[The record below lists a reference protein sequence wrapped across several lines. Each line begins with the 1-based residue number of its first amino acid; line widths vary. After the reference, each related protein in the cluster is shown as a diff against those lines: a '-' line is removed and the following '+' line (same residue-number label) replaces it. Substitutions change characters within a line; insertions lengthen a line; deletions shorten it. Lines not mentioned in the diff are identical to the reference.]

1 MYQSRGLKNF
11 IRTHPV
17 IFILVGINI
26 LFFLFITL
34 PIFPN
39 RWIAEKMI
47 GVNILIANGE
57 WWRLVTPIF
66 IHSNFNH
73 LLFNCISLV
82 IIGSLLEERKKKST
96 FLLVYL
102 SSGIFA
108 NVFTYIFAPLTF
120 IHIGASGAV
129 FGLLGV
135 FAMLI
140 YLNKLPYQLKNSLL
154 VIIILAL
161 LFTFM
166 EKNTNIYAHI
176 GGFLWG
182 CLCGFLIIRKTI

>member
-1 MYQSRGLKNF
+1 M
-11 IRTHPV
+11 
-17 IFILVGINI
+17 
-26 LFFLFITL
+26 
-34 PIFPN
+34 
-39 RWIAEKMI
+39 
-47 GVNILIANGE
+47 
-57 WWRLVTPIF
+57 
-66 IHSNFNH
+66 
-73 LLFNCISLV
+73 
-82 IIGSLLEERKKKST
+82 
-96 FLLVYL
+96 YL

-120 IHIGASGAV
+120 IHVGASGAV

-166 EKNTNIYAHI
+166 EKIQIYMHI
-176 GGFLWG
+176 SAGF
-182 CLCGFLIIRKTI
+182 CGDVFVVFLL

>member
-1 MYQSRGLKNF
+1 MVWWGANMYQSRGLKNF

-82 IIGSLLEERKKKST
+82 IIGSLLEERKKNQLFCWCT
-96 FLLVYL
+96 WVQEFLPMYL
-102 SSGIFA
+102 HIFSH
-108 NVFTYIFAPLTF
+108 PL
-120 IHIGASGAV
+120 
-129 FGLLGV
+129 
-135 FAMLI
+135 
-140 YLNKLPYQLKNSLL
+140 
-154 VIIILAL
+154 L
-161 LFTFM
+161 LFMSGQAGQFSD
-166 EKNTNIYAHI
+166 Y
-176 GGFLWG
+176 
-182 CLCGFLIIRKTI
+182 

>member
-82 IIGSLLEERKKKST
+82 IIGSLLEERKKINFSVGVLE
-96 FLLVYL
+96 FRNFCQC
-102 SSGIFA
+102 I
-108 NVFTYIFAPLTF
+108 YIYFRT
-120 IHIGASGAV
+120 
-129 FGLLGV
+129 
-135 FAMLI
+135 
-140 YLNKLPYQLKNSLL
+140 PYFYSCRGKRGS
-154 VIIILAL
+154 
-161 LFTFM
+161 FR
-166 EKNTNIYAHI
+166 
-176 GGFLWG
+176 
-182 CLCGFLIIRKTI
+182 IIRCFCYVNLFE